1 MRAESPRPGN
11 HRTNPRSFPVATFQ
25 KRVLLSSV
33 QRGRHNHNSSSRRHY
48 PHFFAC
54 FASQYPSTDPRHTRV
69 AQRPSRK
76 SCFGASVIPGPGHG
90 HMQVNNAP
98 LFGHLH
104 GLNQRISPLF
114 EMLCRQCHRFFRRE
128 QLSFPFPT
136 PTPGVSHTPSHSCRT
151 QTVAFCPEPPLAHLS
166 VTRGGGLPRSLS
178 AVQIIVIDL
187 EATNMQPF
195 GSRTPFPT
203 LSTASD
209 GCRSL
214 HPTLLFSRVVGMS
227 QSKPHAPVRALLGRV
242 FINGLP
248 TPGTESRSIVCAV
261 AFLTAP
267 HSYCRVLRTALVSA
281 QKATIYQATSWTS
294 SIYLRHQWVCC
305 DYKIS
310 A

>member
-54 FASQYPSTDPRHTRV
+54 FASQYPSTDPQHTRV

-98 LFGHLH
+98 LFGRLH

-187 EATNMQPF
+187 EAANMQPF

-214 HPTLLFSRVVGMS
+214 HPTLLFSRGHESVKAARARQSPPRACLYQWSADARDGVQVHCLRCGISDCAAFVLPCTSYGSGFCTEGHHLSSDIMDELHIPTASVGM
-227 QSKPHAPVRALLGRV
+227 L
-242 FINGLP
+242 
-248 TPGTESRSIVCAV
+248 
-261 AFLTAP
+261 
-267 HSYCRVLRTALVSA
+267 
-281 QKATIYQATSWTS
+281 
-294 SIYLRHQWVCC
+294 
-305 DYKIS
+305 
-310 A
+310 